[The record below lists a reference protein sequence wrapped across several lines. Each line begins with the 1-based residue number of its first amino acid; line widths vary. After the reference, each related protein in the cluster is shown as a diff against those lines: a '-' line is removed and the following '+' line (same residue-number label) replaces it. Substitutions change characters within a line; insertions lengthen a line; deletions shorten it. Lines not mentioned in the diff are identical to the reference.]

1 MSKGLEKVIEENGLV
16 YCLAE
21 NGCYYPDLKME
32 QKTDYP
38 IGKYGIM
45 RAEYMLEHQRYRYL
59 KMAMEGSWNEYL
71 HEVDEECRMEV
82 ELAVERIKEKEGVTE
97 EMKKNNP
104 IEWVRKV
111 NGIKERVEEIMVLDI
126 MCFHDDEIKE

>member
-1 MSKGLEKVIEENGLV
+1 MNKELEKVIKENGLV
-16 YCLAE
+16 YHLAE
-21 NGCYYPDLKME
+21 DGCYYPDLKME

-45 RAEYMLEHQRYRYL
+45 RAEYMMEYQRYRYL

-71 HEVDEECRMEV
+71 HEVDAECQREE

-97 EMKKNNP
+97 DMKAIDQMKWVGLMNNVKSMAEEV
-104 IEWVRKV
+104 IV
-111 NGIKERVEEIMVLDI
+111 KEFVYV
-126 MCFHDDEIKE
+126 

>member
-1 MSKGLEKVIEENGLV
+1 MSKELEKVIEENGLV
-16 YCLAE
+16 YHLAE
-21 NGCYYPDLKME
+21 DGCYYSDLKME

-45 RAEYMLEHQRYRYL
+45 RAEYMMEHQRYRYL

-71 HEVDEECRMEV
+71 HEVDEECRREV
-82 ELAVERIKEKEGVTE
+82 ELAVERIKEKEGVTKK
-97 EMKKNNP
+97 MKKNNP
-104 IEWVRKV
+104 IEWVRRV
-111 NGIKERVEEIMVLDI
+111 NGIKERVEEIMVLDV

>member
-1 MSKGLEKVIEENGLV
+1 MSKGLEKVIKENGLV
-16 YCLAE
+16 YYLE
-21 NGCYYPDLKME
+21 EDGCYYPDLKME
-32 QKTDYP
+32 QKTDYL

-45 RAEYMLEHQRYRYL
+45 RAEYMMEHQRYRYL
-59 KMAMEGSWNEYL
+59 KMALEGSWNEYL
-71 HEVDEECRMEV
+71 HEVDEECRREV

-111 NGIKERVEEIMVLDI
+111 NGIKVRVESMVERNLLGL
-126 MCFHDDEIKE
+126 

>member
-16 YCLAE
+16 YHLAE
-21 NGCYYPDLKME
+21 DGCYYPNLKME

-45 RAEYMLEHQRYRYL
+45 RAEYMMEYQRYRYL

-71 HEVDEECRMEV
+71 HEVDEECRREV

-97 EMKKNNP
+97 VMKKNNP
-104 IEWVRKV
+104 IEWVMKV
-111 NGIKERVEEIMVLDI
+111 NGIKERVEEEMVRK
-126 MCFHDDEIKE
+126 CVKENLN